1 LNFIRGCL
9 ISFIFIFI
17 NTAYADDDI
26 FALSLEELVEIEVTS
41 ASLFKESLADVPVPI
56 TVITAQM
63 IGETGARNL
72 KDLLTTFVPNVTSV
86 EDQNEQNVA
95 ARGVFTSS
103 QQKMLIMVEG
113 HRLNSRSYSM
123 AAPDYGI
130 SLDKIK
136 HIEVLRGPASS
147 LYGNVALTAT
157 VNIIL
162 KKGEELDS
170 TQVTFGL
177 AKNNTQQVNFLHGQT
192 IADLDLLA
200 WGQYFKSEGDTINI
214 PNSPIY
220 LSKTSQSDS
229 AIIGGYDDLPSYDL
243 GTKIKADNWSVYA
256 NWRRG
261 HYIEPFSGGGKTGEP
276 YDYDDYAKLNGI
288 GPGLGWQSQHYNFS
302 FDKQLNNWLWHQEV
316 YLDVNE
322 IKSLVVVDPEI
333 KTYSAPSW
341 KERSFGL
348 TSSFNK
354 QTENANY
361 LVGFQYDAMKI
372 TDSALLTSSE
382 GSDLLPIEGGD
393 ALLPE
398 GKESIAS
405 IFVQMKYRLND
416 LWLANIGARYDHKS
430 RYQTENIKDLS
441 PRLAL
446 VYNKNEKFNLKLS
459 YATSFVD
466 ATFWNRFSTLPSF
479 KGSENLKPER
489 LESLQLTPTFTLLDK
504 NLILTANLYYN
515 ELSDFI
521 FRDNNADILDPNYI
535 NAGELKSWG
544 LEFEGQ
550 YQHKELNLKAVVGY
564 QKAISSENYGETDG
578 EVHNVPSL
586 TANFISTIAVT
597 PNSDFN
603 LIIRYIGSQTSPIF
617 MEGEVNAKEYDVD
630 PALVLN
636 ANYQHQITA
645 DFNIALNL
653 HNVLDHQYEQ
663 GGTTVHPYPQQG
675 RSAKVSLSY
684 KF

>member
-1 LNFIRGCL
+1 LNFIRCCL
-9 ISFIFIFI
+9 ISLIFVI
-17 NTAYADDDI
+17 NAAYADEDI

-41 ASLFKESLADVPVPI
+41 ASLFKETLADVPVPM

-63 IGETGARNL
+63 IDETGARNL
-72 KDLLTTFVPNVTSV
+72 KDLLTTFVPNFTSV
-86 EDQNEQNVA
+86 EDQNELNVA

-136 HIEVLRGPASS
+136 HIEILRGPASS

-157 VNIIL
+157 INIIL
-162 KKGEELDS
+162 KKGEELNS
-170 TQVTFGL
+170 TQVTLGL

-192 IADLDLLA
+192 LGDLDLLA

-214 PNSPIY
+214 PNSPVY
-220 LSKTSQSDS
+220 LAHESQSDT
-229 AIIGGYDDLPSYDL
+229 AIIGGFDDVPSYDL
-243 GTKIKADNWSVYA
+243 GTKIKADNWSLYA
-256 NWRRG
+256 NWRQG
-261 HYIEPFSGGGKTGEP
+261 HYIEPFTGGGKTGEP
-276 YDYDDYAKLNGI
+276 YDYNDYAKLNGV
-288 GPGLGWQSQHYNFS
+288 GPGLGWQAQHYNFS
-302 FDKQLNNWLWHQEV
+302 FSKQLNNWLWHQEV
-316 YLDVNE
+316 YLDKNE
-322 IKSLVVVDPEI
+322 IKSLVVVDPTI
-333 KTYSAPSW
+333 KNYSAPSW
-341 KERSFGL
+341 KEQSFGL
-348 TSSFNK
+348 LSSFNK

-361 LVGFQYDAMKI
+361 VLGFQYDAMEVK
-372 TDSALLTSSE
+372 DSEILVSTL
-382 GSDLLPIEGGD
+382 GSKLLPIEGG
-393 ALLPE
+393 AELLPN

-405 IFVQMKYRLND
+405 IFVQMKYRFND
-416 LWLANIGARYDHKS
+416 YWLANVGARYDHKD
-430 RYQTENIKDLS
+430 RYHNQNIKDFS

-459 YATSFVD
+459 YASSFVD
-466 ATFWNRFSTLPSF
+466 ATFWNRFSSLPSF
-479 KGSENLKPER
+479 QGSENLKPER

-504 NLILTANLYYN
+504 NLILSTNIYYN
-515 ELSDFI
+515 QLSDFI
-521 FRDNNADILDPNYI
+521 FRDNNADILEPNYI

-550 YQHKELNLKAVVGY
+550 YKYDDLNFKAVVGY
-564 QKAISSENYGETDG
+564 QQAISSESYGETNG

-586 TANFISTIAVT
+586 TANFISTIAVSQ
-597 PNSDFN
+597 NSDFN
-603 LIIRYIGSQTSPIF
+603 LIMRYIGSQTSPIF
-617 MEGEVNAKEYDVD
+617 MEGEVNTKEYYVD
-630 PALVLN
+630 PALILN
-636 ANYQHQITA
+636 ANYQHQITP
-645 DFNIALNL
+645 DFSMEFNL
-653 HNVLDHQYEQ
+653 HNVLDHKYEQ